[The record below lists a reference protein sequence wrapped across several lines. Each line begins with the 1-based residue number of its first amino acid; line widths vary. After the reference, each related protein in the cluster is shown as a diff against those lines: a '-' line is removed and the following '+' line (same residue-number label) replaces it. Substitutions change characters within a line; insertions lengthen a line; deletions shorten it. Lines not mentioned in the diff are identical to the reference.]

1 MARRRW
7 NRGEAFIAQADY
19 GPRERW
25 QHTGRVLELTEQAGG
40 LAARAT
46 EENMLDRML
55 LRRAIDLRGREAG
68 LRLKGDYQAAHLD
81 SRIIAS
87 YNAGRGMNAG
97 GFQAYERSDAEE
109 AAYGRW
115 RRALQ
120 AVTTFERHAVLNV
133 CCHER
138 DIVAPALP
146 ALRRG
151 LARLGDWYRL

>member
-1 MARRRW
+1 M
-7 NRGEAFIAQADY
+7 AFIAAADY

-25 QHTGRVLELTEQAGG
+25 QHTGRALELTEQAGV

-46 EENMLDRML
+46 EENMLDRLL
-55 LRRAIDLRGREAG
+55 LRRVIDWRGREAG
-68 LRLKGDYQAAHLD
+68 LRLKVDYQAAHLEN
-81 SRIIAS
+81 RIIAS
-87 YNAGRGMNAG
+87 YNAARGMNAG
-97 GFQAYERSDAEE
+97 GYQSYERSEAEE

-115 RRALQ
+115 RRALL
-120 AVTTFERHAVLNV
+120 AVTIYERHAVLDV

-151 LARLGDWYRL
+151 LARLGDWYRLS